1 MELRGETRELQ
12 GQLLPLAAAPVPQ
25 FGTWGSWLP
34 AIRSL
39 CKEMLQD
46 LQRTL
51 SMKVTSVPQAFS
63 LNMAGFPSGNV
74 GSEELRTLGLCL
86 VSQQSFIL
94 VLAPTA
100 HLPLK

>member
-1 MELRGETRELQ
+1 MELRGGTRELQ

-63 LNMAGFPSGNV
+63 LNMAVFPPGNAV
-74 GSEELRTLGLCL
+74 SVELKTLGLCL